1 MQSRPDPV
9 DKVDG
14 FFFSQDRVLRL
25 SPVRIAYVLTFVILF
40 VLTEFGRKVYRP
52 FIYANSINDFGF
64 ADVVGNL
71 LGTSVSIF
79 FNLSFSHATRKQGYR
94 IIVLTTIGITVYEL
108 LQPVLPRGVLDWKDV
123 ISTPISGL
131 LSVLI
136 FVVIRRFVRDLPAQG
151 QDAAQEVL

>member
-79 FNLSFSHATRKQGYR
+79 FNLSFS
-94 IIVLTTIGITVYEL
+94 
-108 LQPVLPRGVLDWKDV
+108 
-123 ISTPISGL
+123 
-131 LSVLI
+131 LI
-136 FVVIRRFVRDLPAQG
+136 FSQIPELFVGLRGAVVAGPDLYRHWYRMT
-151 QDAAQEVL
+151 EH